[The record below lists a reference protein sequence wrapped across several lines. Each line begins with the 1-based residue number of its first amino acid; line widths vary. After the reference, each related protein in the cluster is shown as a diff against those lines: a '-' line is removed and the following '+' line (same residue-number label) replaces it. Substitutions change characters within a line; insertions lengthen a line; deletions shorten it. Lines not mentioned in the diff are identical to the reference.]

1 MPVRSSW
8 IPIGPRRRPPAVA
21 PRVTE
26 LLRRHALEAG
36 VGGLRVR
43 PLGES
48 WLASGRLWSVDDD
61 NGARSL
67 VAKEGAYLA
76 KEWAAL
82 KRLERLLAESPLS
95 ITVPSPILIDRDR
108 KAMLMSRVA
117 GTSSLWMLG
126 FGPRALMR
134 LNRAHAEEAFGACG
148 AWLARF
154 QRESVAGNGVVPEIA
169 DAQERLNAWPQ
180 RWRPLG
186 RRLHTALRDYAS
198 GGAVTPL
205 VMSHGDFAP
214 RNVLAGADG
223 VSVVDWEMVPGGL
236 RSPTHDRHHFELAL
250 YRQRLWGRFIGGW
263 QRMMDAFNDGYWG
276 HNAPAISEEA
286 DRAARLATAV
296 VVLDRQLK
304 TQRRSPVRSLLVGR
318 SWFIAQLA
326 RRLWSGPWS

>member
-1 MPVRSSW
+1 MPVRSRW
-8 IPIGPRRRPPAVA
+8 IPVGPRPPAVD

-26 LLRRHALEAG
+26 LLRRHAGEAG
-36 VGGLRVR
+36 IGCLRAR

-48 WLASGRLWSVDDD
+48 WLASGRLWSVDD
-61 NGARSL
+61 GSGGRSL

-76 KEWAAL
+76 KEWSAL
-82 KRLERLLAESPLS
+82 QQLERSLAQSPLS
-95 ITVPSPILIDRDR
+95 STVPRPILIDREQ
-108 KAMLMSRVA
+108 KVMLMSRVA

-126 FGPRALMR
+126 FGPHALLRMNRQRAE
-134 LNRAHAEEAFGACG
+134 AAFGACG

-169 DAQERLNAWPQ
+169 DAVDRLNAWP
-180 RWRPLG
+180 RPWQPLR
-186 RRLHTALRDYAS
+186 RRLLAALRHFAS
-198 GGAVTPL
+198 AAACTPL

-214 RNVLAGADG
+214 RNVLATPDG
-223 VSVVDWEMVPGGL
+223 VSVVDWEMVPDGL

-250 YRQRLWGRFIGGW
+250 YRQRLWGRCVGGW
-263 QRMMDAFNDGYWG
+263 RRLFAAFNDGYVE
-276 HNAPAISEEA
+276 NSPPAISEES
-286 DRAARLATAV
+286 DRSARLATAV

-326 RRLWSGPWS
+326 RRLWREVGPWS